1 MTYIYIYIYIYNE
14 DIQPQLWAW
23 LSSGPLVSYEVVLR
37 SYDPKTQHTRPLAWI
52 EKGNKS

>member
-1 MTYIYIYIYIYNE
+1 MTYIYIYIYNE

-37 SYDPKTQHTRPLAWI
+37 SYDPKTQHTRPLA
-52 EKGNKS
+52 